1 MDPRWKPAVED
12 QGAGRAPRIG
22 QARPVTVYRL
32 VAKDSI
38 EGRLQRLEEDDAKGP
53 RY

>member
-1 MDPRWKPAVED
+1 VS
-12 QGAGRAPRIG
+12 I
-22 QARPVTVYRL
+22 YRL

-53 RY
+53 RYWVMART